1 MEKFHSTVYNDI
13 ELKREQRLK
22 SKKATW
28 NRRSERRMRVVI
40 KLTWSNDRWEVVS
53 RARRACSGAFYRRS
67 CIRRPPEDCWGRHG
81 RSGND
86 IVSRPTVHHIN
97 PPCYIPRSSPR
108 TPVTPSRCSAQTST
122 RVINKAIDAR
132 SPFAEI
138 QLSRSGMAILSLC
151 LFSCRRWHGRKYIES
166 DRIESSSWP
175 GNLCVINKHL
185 ETRVRPLGYIR

>member
-1 MEKFHSTVYNDI
+1 MFMI
-13 ELKREQRLK
+13 Q
-22 SKKATW
+22 
-28 NRRSERRMRVVI
+28 
-40 KLTWSNDRWEVVS
+40 LTWSNDRWEVVS

-67 CIRRPPEDCWGRHG
+67 CVRRLREDCWGRHG

-97 PPCYIPRSSPR
+97 PPCYIPRSGPR

-138 QLSRSGMAILSLC
+138 QLFHQSVPEWRFYHFVYFVSLIGDTRRKYSESRSHWIKQLTDIVPRKS
-151 LFSCRRWHGRKYIES
+151 RRY
-166 DRIESSSWP
+166 
-175 GNLCVINKHL
+175 
-185 ETRVRPLGYIR
+185 